1 MADNQNTNGG
11 DNTNQNQNTDDQ
23 NKGGTDDQNKGGDT
37 GGKDIEALIQERLN
51 EALKDVKA
59 KLDKAY
65 GARDEALTKVKEFE
79 QKERE
84 AEIKRLQEEG
94 KHKEVLEMQLAEER
108 AAREALEKRNT
119 ELSRDVTVRAA
130 LSGLEFRNDKAAEIA
145 FKEITSQ
152 LTQNENGVWVHKS
165 GVSVND
171 FIGAFAKDEDQ
182 SFLFKTKTNN
192 GGGSSSN
199 TAGGTNTA
207 GKPKSLF
214 EMSQEEVLKLAR
226 EGKLP
231 QRK

>member
-84 AEIKRLQEEG
+84 AELKRLQDEG
-94 KHKEVLEMQLAEER
+94 KHKEVFEMQLAEER
-108 AAREALEKRNT
+108 AAREAAEKRNV
-119 ELSRDVTVRAA
+119 ELTRDIDVRNALAA
-130 LSGLEFRNDKAAEIA
+130 HPFRNENASEMAYREIVG
-145 FKEITSQ
+145 Q
-152 LTQNENGVWVHKS
+152 LVRNDQGVWVHKS
-165 GVSVND
+165 GSSIKD
-171 FIGAFAKDEDQ
+171 FVTAFAGDDVN
-182 SFLFKTKTNN
+182 SFLFKPKTSS
-192 GGGSSSN
+192 GTGSSG
-199 TAGGTNTA
+199 A
-207 GKPKSLF
+207 KPTDTSGEKKSLF
-214 EMSQEEVLKLAR
+214 SMSQDEVLKMAR

-231 QRK
+231 GR